1 MAQKIFSFTLILAH
15 VREITAEIEDAL
27 FESGCDDALLG
38 MRCGVA
44 FLDFDRASKSLS
56 EAIRTAVRDVH
67 QAGFDVIRVEPD
79 DWVSAA
85 EIARRT
91 GRTRESIRQLAS
103 GARGPGGFPP
113 PESSVTRNSPLWRWG
128 EVAGWFSRTQP
139 SALKLAKDA
148 ETIGKINAVLE
159 VRRRVRNV
167 SELQRLWKEYE
178 TGRKAKP
185 RKKLAA
191 KQRQTVSQ

>member
-1 MAQKIFSFTLILAH
+1 
-15 VREITAEIEDAL
+15 
-27 FESGCDDALLG
+27 
-38 MRCGVA
+38 
-44 FLDFDRASKSLS
+44 
-56 EAIRTAVRDVH
+56 
-67 QAGFDVIRVEPD
+67 
-79 DWVSAA
+79 
-85 EIARRT
+85 
-91 GRTRESIRQLAS
+91 
-103 GARGPGGFPP
+103 
-113 PESSVTRNSPLWRWG
+113 VTRNSPLWRWG